1 MWPNQ
6 SELKFVDQICSKVKD
21 RFSEWVALGAVDV
34 EDYIVGHF
42 KEPDDWERN
51 FKASKA
57 RGQVSFSN
65 AVENEKKL
73 SFS

>member
-1 MWPNQ
+1 MKRL
-6 SELKFVDQICSKVKD
+6 SVKFVRKKHIKSEQKVVGEICSKVKD

-57 RGQVSFSN
+57 RGQVS
-65 AVENEKKL
+65 L
-73 SFS
+73 

>member
-1 MWPNQ
+1 M
-6 SELKFVDQICSKVKD
+6 KFIRQVKD

-65 AVENEKKL
+65 AVTQGTL
-73 SFS
+73 TPLYL